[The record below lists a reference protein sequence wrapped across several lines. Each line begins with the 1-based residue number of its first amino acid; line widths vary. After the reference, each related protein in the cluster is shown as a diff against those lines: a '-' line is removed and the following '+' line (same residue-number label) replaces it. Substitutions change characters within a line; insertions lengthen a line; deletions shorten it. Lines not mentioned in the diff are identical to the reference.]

1 MREISNL
8 KLRGYDKK
16 TLGVIFYLSFVTLS
30 LLQSIKKKPKSNMTL
45 ETLNDYKFNLCV
57 FIIIFIDYVTS
68 MFNRLN
74 QCQKPSPPNAV

>member
-1 MREISNL
+1 MIRKRLVSYLPIICNVISSP
-8 KLRGYDKK
+8 KY
-16 TLGVIFYLSFVTLS
+16 
-30 LLQSIKKKPKSNMTL
+30 KKKPKSNMTL